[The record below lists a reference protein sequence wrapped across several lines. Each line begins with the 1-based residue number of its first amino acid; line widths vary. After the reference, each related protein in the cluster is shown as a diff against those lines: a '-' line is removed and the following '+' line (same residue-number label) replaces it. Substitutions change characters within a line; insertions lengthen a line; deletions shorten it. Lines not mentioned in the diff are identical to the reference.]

1 VNQSTTIDWDGIF
14 TLSLTIV
21 IGIASV
27 GLPFAIAVAWVLAIG
42 LNTKTGPATDAL
54 VVFGK
59 RLVHDLPDADYRAR
73 IHTAVQLATDRPGSR
88 IVILGGQT
96 GSARLTEA
104 AAGERLMRTL
114 SGTYELAITLEQAS
128 GDTLT
133 NLRNVRDLLTE
144 LSPREPLTL
153 ISNRYHLARVGQMAA
168 SLGLTHRL
176 CAAEDIS
183 CALRS
188 TPSYRWLLEGFY
200 VAWFTT
206 GKQWARL
213 TRNQRMLARVT

>member
-1 VNQSTTIDWDGIF
+1 MKPSTTLDWDAVF
-14 TLSLTIV
+14 TLSLTIL
-21 IGIASV
+21 IGIVCV
-27 GLPFAIAVAWVLAIG
+27 GLPFAIAVAWVMTTG
-42 LNTKTGPATDAL
+42 LTTKTGPATDAL

-59 RLVHDLPDADYRAR
+59 RLVQDLPDADYRAR
-73 IHTAVQLATDRPGSR
+73 LHTAVELTADRPQSR

-96 GSARLTEA
+96 ASARLTEA
-104 AAGERLMRTL
+104 AAGERLMRSLAT
-114 SGTYELAITLEQAS
+114 TRDLAITLEQAS

-144 LSPREPLTL
+144 LAPREPLTL
-153 ISNRYHLARVGQMAA
+153 ISNRYHLARVGQMAT

-176 CAAEDIS
+176 CAAEGVS

-200 VAWFTT
+200 VAWFAT
-206 GKQWARL
+206 GKLWAQL
-213 TRNQRMLARVT
+213 TRNRRMLARVS